1 MAEGLK
7 INCFNMAFLEFQNY
21 KILGVSTSVPRN
33 VRKTSD
39 LKETFGEEITTK
51 IEKHVG
57 VIQGHLCDEKTTAS
71 DLCVDAALNLINEI
85 KINKEDI
92 DGLIFVSQTPDYIAP
107 STACLI
113 QHRLGL
119 KNDCLAFDINLACS
133 AYVYGLTAALSY
145 LQQQS
150 HMRNILLLC
159 GDTVS
164 KHCSPLDRQLAL
176 LSYDAGTATLIG
188 KERNNHIAKFH
199 VKTIGSGYR
208 SLIVPFGG
216 YRHRNGE
223 LERAEREPGIIRND
237 YDGYMNGPDVF
248 RFSIKEVPKLV
259 NEFDN
264 KFSLDLDKIDIHFM
278 HQANKFIIGNISK
291 RVNFPSN
298 KVPISIKNYG
308 NTGAATI
315 PLTICNHYA
324 PEKRAV
330 VYEKIS
336 LCGFGI
342 GLSLGF
348 GVLNLENTL
357 ILPIKICDEE
367 NIFDDNISNLH
378 NETKQ
383 MVE

>member
-1 MAEGLK
+1 
-7 INCFNMAFLEFQNY
+7 MAFLEFQNY
-21 KILGVSTSVPRN
+21 KIYGVSTSVPPSIR
-33 VRKTSD
+33 RTSD
-39 LKETFGEEITTK
+39 LKETFGDEITTK

-57 VIQGHLCDEKTTAS
+57 VTQGHICDEITTTS
-71 DLCVDAALNLINEI
+71 DLCVDAAINLIKEL

-119 KNDCLAFDINLACS
+119 KNDCLAFDVNLACS
-133 AYVYGLTAALSY
+133 AYVYGLTIAFSY
-145 LQQQS
+145 LEHQP
-150 HMRNILLLC
+150 HIKNILLLC

-188 KERNNHIAKFH
+188 KGDNHDAKFH
-199 VKTIGSGYR
+199 IKTIGSGYR

-216 YRHRNGE
+216 YRNRYGN
-223 LERAEREPGIIRND
+223 RVRTEREPGIIRND

-248 RFSIKEVPKLV
+248 RFSIKEVPKLI
-259 NEFDN
+259 NEFDK
-264 KFSLDLDKIDIHFM
+264 KFSLNRENIKTHFM

-291 RVNFPSN
+291 RVNFPLDR
-298 KVPISIKNYG
+298 VPVSIKNYG
-308 NTGAATI
+308 NTGAAAI
-315 PLTICNHYA
+315 PLTICFHYA
-324 PEKRAV
+324 PDKISNIN
-330 VYEKIS
+330 EKIS

-357 ILPIKICDEE
+357 VLPIKIFDNK
-367 NIFDDNISNLH
+367 NIFNDNISNLH